1 LFALILVYLHFLREE
16 TERKNTKKM
25 RVITT
30 ENNWKTLST
39 DTVYEN
45 AWLELSHRE
54 VITPGGSNG
63 IYGLVKFKNQAIGVL
78 PIDNEQNIYLVGQF
92 RYAIDEYSWEIP
104 EGGGPLGADPLDAAK
119 RELKEETGLIAGSWT
134 KLARIHTS
142 NSATNEEGFLFIAED
157 LIQSEPEPE
166 DTEELQVKK
175 VPLGE
180 AVEMVMRSEITDSL
194 SACAIL
200 MAARIK
206 GI

>member
-1 LFALILVYLHFLREE
+1 
-16 TERKNTKKM
+16 M
-25 RVITT
+25 RVLTT

-39 DTVYEN
+39 KTVYEN

-63 IYGLVKFKNQAIGVL
+63 IYGLVKFKNQAIGIL
-78 PIDNEQNIYLVGQF
+78 PIDKDNNIYLVGQF

-104 EGGGPLGADPLDAAK
+104 EGGGPLDADPLIAAK
-119 RELKEETGLIAGSWT
+119 RELKEETGLVAEKWT
-134 KLARIHTS
+134 KLGRIHTS

-157 LIQSEPEPE
+157 LNQLEAEPE

-175 VPLGE
+175 VALSE

-194 SACAIL
+194 SVCAIL
-200 MAARIK
+200 MAAKLK

>member
-1 LFALILVYLHFLREE
+1 
-16 TERKNTKKM
+16 M
-25 RVITT
+25 RVLTT

-39 DTVYEN
+39 KTVYEN

-63 IYGLVKFKNQAIGVL
+63 IYGLVKFKNQAIGIL
-78 PIDNEQNIYLVGQF
+78 PIDKDNNIYLVGQF
-92 RYAIDEYSWEIP
+92 RYAIDEYTWEIP
-104 EGGGPLGADPLDAAK
+104 EGGGALEADPLVAAK
-119 RELKEETGLIAGSWT
+119 RELKEETGLVAERWT
-134 KLARIHTS
+134 KLGRIHTS

-157 LIQSEPEPE
+157 LNQLEAEPE

-175 VPLGE
+175 VALSE

-194 SACAIL
+194 SVCAIL
-200 MAARIK
+200 MAARLK